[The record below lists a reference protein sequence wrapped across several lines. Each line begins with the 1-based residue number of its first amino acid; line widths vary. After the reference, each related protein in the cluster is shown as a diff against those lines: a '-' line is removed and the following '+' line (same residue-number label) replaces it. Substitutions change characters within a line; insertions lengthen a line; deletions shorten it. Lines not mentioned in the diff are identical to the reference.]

1 MHVRSDTVDARW
13 RLIKDGEHVGHDG
26 VTVMGE
32 RTWHLRR
39 PEGQLDCQ
47 LTIVSP
53 VLSQMHILLSPFST
67 TTNSLGH
74 SELPSCSQTGFQN
87 TPVPINASPQESTSP
102 SPTSNP
108 SPPSPIQKPIRKKTS
123 IRPQHRQRQNN
134 TAQHATWHT
143 LYPTLRLNKKKMHAP
158 HPIQIHTHTR
168 MPEPQSR
175 SAPHPP
181 TGSRSCTSLPI
192 EHTHYPAPKLATG
205 IIVGDTATLLPYL
218 HTLKWKMQ
226 VCPFWDVP
234 AGMAG

>member
-1 MHVRSDTVDARW
+1 VIGVIDTSMSCMIIFSHVNTVRRSRLIWRGLMHVRSDTVDARW

-26 VTVMGE
+26 VTVIGE

-102 SPTSNP
+102 SQPLIHLGISI
-108 SPPSPIQKPIRKKTS
+108 PIQSHKLLYTTTHSAHK
-123 IRPQHRQRQNN
+123 
-134 TAQHATWHT
+134 HA
-143 LYPTLRLNKKKMHAP
+143 
-158 HPIQIHTHTR
+158 
-168 MPEPQSR
+168 
-175 SAPHPP
+175 
-181 TGSRSCTSLPI
+181 LPN
-192 EHTHYPAPKLATG
+192 
-205 IIVGDTATLLPYL
+205 
-218 HTLKWKMQ
+218 
-226 VCPFWDVP
+226 
-234 AGMAG
+234 

>member
-1 MHVRSDTVDARW
+1 MSCMTIFSHVNTVRRSRLIWGGLMHVRSDTVDARW

-102 SPTSNP
+102 SPTSIP
-108 SPPSPIQKPIRKKTS
+108 SR
-123 IRPQHRQRQNN
+123 HL
-134 TAQHATWHT
+134 H
-143 LYPTLRLNKKKMHAP
+143 P
-158 HPIQIHTHTR
+158 HPITPNSSTLPPIQLASTR
-168 MPEPQSR
+168 SQTEQPS
-175 SAPHPP
+175 
-181 TGSRSCTSLPI
+181 
-192 EHTHYPAPKLATG
+192 
-205 IIVGDTATLLPYL
+205 
-218 HTLKWKMQ
+218 
-226 VCPFWDVP
+226 
-234 AGMAG
+234 